1 MGKYVKI
8 NIKEDIKT
16 LNLLYKK
23 TKNFKIK
30 RRIKNLILT
39 KENKFKTRRQLSNYL
54 GVNEKTL
61 YVWTKTY
68 QTDGIDAMLIM
79 SSGGKR
85 RQKITD
91 ELKIEIEKKL
101 HDSTSPLQGYVFAVE
116 WVREEFG
123 VEINYHTLR
132 SFMISN
138 FGTKLKQPRKSHY
151 KKDEK
156 AFEAFK
162 KTSRTI

>member
-1 MGKYVKI
+1 MGKYVNI

-16 LNLLYKK
+16 LNLLYQKNR
-23 TKNFKIK
+23 NFKIK
-30 RRIKNLILT
+30 RRIKSLILT
-39 KENKFKTRRQLSNYL
+39 KENKFKTRKQLANYL

-68 QTDGIDAMLIM
+68 QRDGINAMLIM
-79 SSGGKR
+79 SGGGKR
-85 RQKITD
+85 RQKISD
-91 ELKIEIEKKL
+91 NLKIEIEKKL
-101 HDSTSPLQGYVFAVE
+101 NDSTSPLQGYTFAVE
-116 WVREEFG
+116 WIREEFG
-123 VEINYHTLR
+123 IEINYHTLR

-156 AFEAFK
+156 AFVAFK
-162 KTSRTI
+162 KNSKII